1 MTFIQGEGVA
11 MDIYSSDLH
20 LVFRMWA
27 TQLKETST
35 SSGATVLYCM
45 WSCGP
50 ETSLV
55 YMWPTFWVY
64 VYHTTKAMS
73 FTPQF
78 PLEPGT
84 VLFSRS
90 GISWPTFTAFVGSD
104 QLPSFKPPSP
114 PSPTVNWHKMIVCQ
128 HQSWELFVHGE
139 QSLSVRANS
148 AKIGHILLIII
159 NFLYLWIFQVIVI
172 IYFRWVQLPTFKSAS
187 EIFIMKYKL
196 KDHFSFH
203 CIYLLWHICSVLCCG
218 IFLT

>member
-1 MTFIQGEGVA
+1 MKVWCYSRRAGDWKERKKWAEELWMMINPLLNHFINSCYGSQQTFVVFVWCHEPVMEFSLVKEHFYFWQKFDRFFFFLVRIIMLTMTFIQGEGVA

-64 VYHTTKAMS
+64 VYRTTEAMS

-104 QLPSFKPPSP
+104 QLPSFKPLQP
-114 PSPTVNWHKMIVCQ
+114 P
-128 HQSWELFVHGE
+128 QSH
-139 QSLSVRANS
+139 S
-148 AKIGHILLIII
+148 
-159 NFLYLWIFQVIVI
+159 
-172 IYFRWVQLPTFKSAS
+172 
-187 EIFIMKYKL
+187 KL
-196 KDHFSFH
+196 A
-203 CIYLLWHICSVLCCG
+203 
-218 IFLT
+218 